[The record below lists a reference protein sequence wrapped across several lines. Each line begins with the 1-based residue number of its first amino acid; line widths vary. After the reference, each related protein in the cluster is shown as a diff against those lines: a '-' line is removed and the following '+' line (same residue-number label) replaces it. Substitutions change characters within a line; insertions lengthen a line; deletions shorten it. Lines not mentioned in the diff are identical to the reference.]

1 MKGGEILNRASPVR
15 RRPSLVLARG
25 WFVAGFV
32 AAMILGLLGPAN
44 AHLTPYPNSVDS
56 STSPAEIRYSSSSKY
71 TSAVSNAIGDWNN
84 LPGGVVIAP
93 DTATTIKDLE
103 IFDQYSS
110 DSWVGYFYW
119 NPGADNIK
127 FNKRVLDMS
136 TWTSCYEAKVA
147 LHEFGHALDFN
158 HNSIA

>member
-1 MKGGEILNRASPVR
+1 
-15 RRPSLVLARG
+15 
-25 WFVAGFV
+25 
-32 AAMILGLLGPAN
+32 
-44 AHLTPYPNSVDS
+44 
-56 STSPAEIRYSSSSKY
+56 
-71 TSAVSNAIGDWNN
+71 VSNAIGDWNN

-147 LHEFGHALDFN
+147 LHEFGHALDFT
-158 HNSIA
+158 HNSIAWDGSVMRTGKRCQTYLGSHDKSDYANRWN